1 MTRYKIIA
9 LDIDGTLLN
18 SCGRVTER
26 TNKTIHR
33 AAEEGA
39 VILVAT
45 GRRFFTA
52 KQRVLQLELPN
63 LLLAVHNGAILKQ
76 LSGELLYH
84 RLLPRETAQQVVE
97 VAKEMGLYPVVFA
110 GVDDEA
116 AVLVEDYEDKL
127 DSWEKGYLRENR
139 RFLREVDNLS
149 TDLPDDV
156 IEVICVVPT
165 VDLHQLAEAFEE
177 RLDGEVKSIVVT
189 TTDWQRAFIGLTSPD
204 VSKREPLR
212 FLAEKG
218 NIDQTEII
226 AIGDNYN
233 DLEMLEFAGV
243 GVVMEN
249 AVPAL
254 KQMGFH
260 MTASN
265 DEDGV
270 AKALEKFVFER

>member
-1 MTRYKIIA
+1 MKRYKIIA

-18 SCGRVTER
+18 SCGRVSER
-26 TNKTIHR
+26 TYKSVQR

-63 LLLAVHNGAILKQ
+63 MLLAVHNGAILKQ

-97 VAKEMGLYPVVFA
+97 VAKEMGLCPVVFA

-116 AVLVEDYEDKL
+116 AILVEDYGDKL
-127 DSWEKGYLRENR
+127 DSWEKGYLRENH
-139 RFLREVDNLS
+139 RFLCEVDNLS

-165 VDLHQLAEAFEE
+165 VNLHQLAEVFEE
-177 RLDGEVKSIVVT
+177 RLNGEVKSIVVT

-212 FLAEKG
+212 FLAENG

-260 MTASN
+260 VTASN
-265 DEDGV
+265 DEDGI

>member
-63 LLLAVHNGAILKQ
+63 LLLAAHNGAILKQ

-84 RLLPRETAQQVVE
+84 RLLPRETAQQAVE

-177 RLDGEVKSIVVT
+177 RLNGKVKSIVVT

-260 MTASN
+260 VTASN

>member
-18 SCGRVTER
+18 SCGRVSDR
-26 TNKTIHR
+26 TYKTIHR

-39 VILVAT
+39 IILVVT

-52 KQRVLQLELPN
+52 KQRMLQLDLPDMF
-63 LLLAVHNGAILKQ
+63 LAVHNGAILKQ
-76 LSGELLYH
+76 FSGEVLYH
-84 RLLPRETAQQVVE
+84 RLLSRDMAQQVVE
-97 VAKEMGLYPVVFA
+97 VAKEMGLSPVVFA
-110 GVDDEA
+110 GTDDEA
-116 AVLVEDYEDKL
+116 TVLVEDYWDKL
-127 DSWEKGYLRENR
+127 DSWERGYLQENR

-165 VDLHQLAEAFEE
+165 TDLHKLAANFEE
-177 RLDGEVKSIVVT
+177 RLNRQVKPIVVT
-189 TTDWQRAFIGLTSPD
+189 TTDWQHAFIGLTSPD

-212 FLAEKG
+212 FLAAKEK
-218 NIDQTEII
+218 IDRGEII

-233 DLEMLEFAGV
+233 DLEMLQFAGV

-260 MTASN
+260 VTASN
-265 DEDGV
+265 NEDGV
-270 AKALEKFVFER
+270 AQALQKFLFER